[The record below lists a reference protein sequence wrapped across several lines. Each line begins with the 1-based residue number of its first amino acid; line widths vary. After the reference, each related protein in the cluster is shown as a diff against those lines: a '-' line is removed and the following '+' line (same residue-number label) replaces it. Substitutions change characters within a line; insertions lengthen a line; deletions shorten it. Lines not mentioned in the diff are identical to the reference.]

1 MNKKKS
7 NWIEGV
13 FPDNGN
19 YTLAC
24 GETWCK
30 THEFEKESSLIR
42 NMVVYSKKLLSKKGG
57 WEKGGAWMEVTLVC
71 YVPTRYEDASL
82 LGWKA
87 GVSYGIG
94 KDVLFD
100 NNKEEKTSHED
111 ILEAFNDCKTFIMKG
126 VKLVKDFDEGKVE
139 AKKAVTTAK

>member
-1 MNKKKS
+1 MSKKKN
-7 NWIEGV
+7 NWIEDI

-19 YTLAC
+19 YVLAC

-30 THEFEKESSLIR
+30 THEFKKERVLIR
-42 NMVVYSKKLLSKKGG
+42 NMVVYSKKLVSKKGG
-57 WEKGGAWMEVTLVC
+57 REMGGAWMEVTLVC

-82 LGWKA
+82 LGWQA

-111 ILEAFNDCKTFIMKG
+111 IQKALNDCKQFIMKG
-126 VKLVKDFDEGKVE
+126 AKLVKDFDEKVVGTLTE
-139 AKKAVTTAK
+139 FEY